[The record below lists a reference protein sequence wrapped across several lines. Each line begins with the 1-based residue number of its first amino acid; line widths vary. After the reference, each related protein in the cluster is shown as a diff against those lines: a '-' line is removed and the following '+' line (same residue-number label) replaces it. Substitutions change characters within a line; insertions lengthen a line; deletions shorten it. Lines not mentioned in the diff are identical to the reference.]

1 MLIIKKNPLHPE
13 TGSLF
18 LKYRDGEE
26 GFIRMIPASE
36 MREIEEGKREIRRE
50 G

>member
-1 MLIIKKNPLHPE
+1 MLIIKRNPLHPE
-13 TGSLF
+13 TGSLY
-18 LKYRDGEE
+18 LKYRDGEI